1 MRIYGSSPL
10 YNYVDLIFRCKRMF
24 IVSILLGTLI
34 TSLVVYSRSATYT
47 ATILVALS
55 GDPYTASK
63 LSTGKKDDPSEAAIR
78 RKANYLVLW
87 LNRTPEFLEEVVKN
101 TNLDRTYPGGLEEA
115 VKDIRKKVSQ
125 PSILNGQYMELS
137 ITWRDPDEAEKIL
150 QEIYS
155 SYARKTVS
163 QETSS
168 VTNYRLTLE
177 QQFKKYDSEFQK
189 QALRRAAF
197 LRDNYWVNANISQ
210 SQAALETVDRAIIDR
225 QLQLNEA
232 QTRLA
237 EVEKQLQKTPQYINE
252 AKGDVIQYKDPTLA
266 LVTQRTE
273 LDNKMKQLLQRY
285 SELHPQVVELKK
297 QINALDEQIEQ
308 AKKAKPVRETVQEN
322 NRKIL
327 NPEYQELSRTRS
339 QLLLLISGVKRQLAG
354 MTENKNKAE
363 SRVREL
369 PHKSLAWKKIEEEY
383 LLISEMRDG
392 LKKQL
397 AAARMEEERD
407 QMTQARSLALV
418 VPPKAQQLDRG
429 SKSLLLYM
437 LGPILGIIIAF
448 CFSLLA
454 EALDHTLRT
463 PVEVEKYLGKPVLAV
478 LPRIRPEREGRKRL
492 AGASNPSI
500 TS

>member
-63 LSTGKKDDPSEAAIR
+63 MSTGKKDDPSEVAIR

-101 TNLDRTYPGGLEEA
+101 TNLDRTYPGGMDEA

-137 ITWRDPDEAEKIL
+137 ITWRDPEEAEKIL

-163 QETSS
+163 EETAN
-168 VTNYRLTLE
+168 VTRYRQILE
-177 QQFKKYDSEFQK
+177 EQFKKYDKEANEK
-189 QALRRAAF
+189 AKVRAAF
-197 LRDNYWVNANISQ
+197 IEKNFWVNSSGAQ
-210 SQAALETVDRAIIDR
+210 GWAALEASDRAVANVR
-225 QLQLNEA
+225 LQLNDA
-232 QTRLA
+232 QVRLR
-237 EVEKQLQKTPQYINE
+237 EVERQLQKTEQYISE
-252 AKGDVIQYKDPTLA
+252 SKGGTEIQRDPTLA
-266 LVTQRTE
+266 LVTQRQE
-273 LDNKMKQLLQRY
+273 LVTKMNQLLQRY
-285 SELHPQVVELKK
+285 SELHPAVTDIKK
-297 QINALDEQIEQ
+297 QIAALDEQIEQ
-308 AKKAKPVRETVQEN
+308 AKKSPPVRETVQTS

-327 NPEYQELSRTRS
+327 NPEWQ
-339 QLLLLISGVKRQLAG
+339 QLNQARNQLKLALVAGERQLKQ
-354 MTENKNKAE
+354 MLESQRRAE
-363 SRVREL
+363 SRLRDL
-369 PHKSLAWKKIEEEY
+369 PAKEIEWNKINRDY
-383 LLISEMRDG
+383 QRADTMRTG
-392 LKKQL
+392 IENQL
-397 AAARMEEERD
+397 AAARVEEERD
-407 QMTQARSLALV
+407 QLTQARSLALV
-418 VPPKAQQLDRG
+418 VPPKAQQLDKG
-429 SKSLLLYM
+429 SKSMLLYI